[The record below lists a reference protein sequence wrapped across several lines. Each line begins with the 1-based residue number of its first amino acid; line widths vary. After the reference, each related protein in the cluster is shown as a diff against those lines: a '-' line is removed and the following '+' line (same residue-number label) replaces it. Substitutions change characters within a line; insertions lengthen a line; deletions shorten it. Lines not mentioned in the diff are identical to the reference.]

1 MEDRRSYAARAFDTL
16 INSGNLVQ
24 YTALEILGEIVH
36 LFHGDPLGPPQE
48 LLDVYFSQSEILE
61 PQDETTGHDTDVVRQ
76 FTDPDRAVVSAYN
89 VSEREHM
96 VPQCLTP

>member
-61 PQDETTGHDTDVVRQ
+61 PQDETTGHG
-76 FTDPDRAVVSAYN
+76 AVVSAYN

-96 VPQCLTP
+96 LPQCLTP